1 MWKLKVEIECPTY
14 ECVQAMVVKELKR
27 ITAAKSVK
35 DIYACYAWGGG
46 MGNGGSGSV
55 SVSITSPVHERI
67 KQLREE
73 ADKLEAEL

>member
-14 ECVQAMVVKELKR
+14 ECVQAMVIKELKR

-46 MGNGGSGSV
+46 SGSGSV